1 MKSKTKCSKCGAK
14 KLKKTKVVEMP
25 AWMQRQFELVESTLE
40 TWPEAKQAWA
50 KERGN
55 DE

>member
-1 MKSKTKCSKCGAK
+1 MQSKTK
-14 KLKKTKVVEMP
+14 KLKKVKITEMP
-25 AWMQRQFELVESTLE
+25 AWMKKQFELVESTLE